1 MIPTICNVWAK
12 IMKGEKYFLFA
23 LLQLFFQLSTR
34 HAQFYGSLKVLA
46 CLVLV
51 PLVQMQIG
59 SRE

>member
-1 MIPTICNVWAK
+1 
-12 IMKGEKYFLFA
+12 MKGEKYFLFA

-34 HAQFYGSLKVLA
+34 HSQFYGSLKVLA